1 MLGGKFPCDEL
12 PTPLA
17 KQARIQLSCGALCTA
32 KRLQALV
39 DVCCADVDEEDEGC
53 ATTGIPTTC
62 SVKCGAALLLFLDD
76 CADMFEG
83 SNGLATGF
91 ATLRETCVSIPLDTL
106 LLRVKQLQAEGC
118 QVDTNAMTGGAAA
131 VLMAIGEAQ
140 CPQS

>member
-1 MLGGKFPCDEL
+1 MLGGKLPCDEL
-12 PTPLA
+12 PSPLA
-17 KQARIQLSCGALCTA
+17 KQAHSAQLGALCTA

-53 ATTGIPTTC
+53 ATAGIPTTC
-62 SVKCGAALLLFLDD
+62 SVKCGAALLPFLSD

-83 SNGLATGF
+83 SDGTATEF

-118 QVDTNAMTGGAAA
+118 QVDTEAMMGGAAA
-131 VLMAIGEAQ
+131 LLMAIGEAQ